1 MTDHILLPVGQ
12 TDALQYAVAE
22 LKRRG
27 CQVCTTPNGKI
38 THMLLPVP
46 SFTPD
51 GTVPGCGA
59 LEDVLSKLPKDIIIM
74 GGNLQ
79 RPQLKEYTTID
90 LLQDPLYLAENAAIT
105 AHCAIRIAMDILPC
119 TLQNCPVLV
128 VGWGRIGKALAD
140 LLKKLGANVSVAVR
154 KESDRAMLLALGY
167 DSEILTPPAYGLA
180 RYRLIFNTVPAMV
193 LPEAWLEY
201 CQPDCLKIDLASVPG
216 IGGADVVWARGLP
229 NKYAPETS
237 GALIARTVLRLA
249 AGKER

>member
-27 CQVCTTPNGKI
+27 CPVCTTPNRKV
-38 THMLLPVP
+38 THLLLPVP
-46 SFTPD
+46 SFESDNTIK
-51 GTVPGCGA
+51 GGGA
-59 LEDVLSKLPKDIIIM
+59 LDDILAALPRDITIF
-74 GGNLQ
+74 GGNLHHPALEGY
-79 RPQLKEYTTID
+79 RTVD
-90 LLQDPLYLAENAAIT
+90 LLKDPIYLAENAAIT
-105 AHCAIRIAMDILPC
+105 AHCAIGQAMVKLPV
-119 TLQNCPVLV
+119 TLQGCQVLV
-128 VGWGRIGKALAD
+128 IGWGRIGKVLSD

-167 DSEILTPPAYGLA
+167 DSQILSPPAYGLA

-193 LPEAWLEY
+193 LPEAWLEH

-216 IGGADVVWARGLP
+216 IGGGDVIWARGLP

-237 GALIARTVLRLA
+237 GALIARTVLRLL
-249 AGKER
+249 AGKE